1 MFYKN
6 RFIFNALALLPS
18 IALAGDLHLPTTP
31 SITGDIHSMPSTSDK
46 KKSRCEPTTT
56 GDRYTDNGDGT
67 VTDNRTCRIWLK
79 NTDCLGKQTW
89 ADAHAQICLL
99 NGRKDC
105 GHKNGGKHGHKR
117 DSQLNCEEY
126 TMMTFTDWQ
135 LPTLQELQSVIDY
148 HFFNPALSDA
158 KGTHKWGKVP
168 ENDAFSSVRLDL
180 YWSATTN
187 ALGASHAWNIRL
199 TDGNTG
205 SSDKE
210 RAKNYV
216 WPVRSISELI
226 TE

>member
-6 RFIFNALALLPS
+6 CLIFNTLALLPS
-18 IALAGDLHLPTTP
+18 IALAGELHLPTTP
-31 SITGDIHSMPSTSDK
+31 SITGDIHNMPNMSDK
-46 KKSRCEPTTT
+46 KQSRCDPTTT

-79 NTDCLGKQTW
+79 ETDCLGKQTW
-89 ADAHAQICLL
+89 VDAKVQICLL

-105 GHKNGGKHGHKR
+105 GRVSKHGHKR
-117 DSQLNCEEY
+117 DSQLNCEGY

-148 HFFNPALSDA
+148 NFFNPALSDV
-158 KGTHKWGKVP
+158 KGANKWGKVP
-168 ENDAFSSVRLDL
+168 KNDAFSSVRLDL

-187 ALGASHAWNIRL
+187 ALGASHAWHIRL

-210 RAKNYV
+210 RARNYV
-216 WPVRSISELI
+216 WPVLRFSD
-226 TE
+226 